1 MGWPPVAASK
11 APLMFSQRSPI
22 YLSHAPAVGVRHF
35 ATIAGVEAGFRG
47 ILVSVMPLLM
57 YEALSDERVMS
68 AAYLVVGLLSLVTG
82 LLIPWIT
89 RLLPRRWA
97 FTSAGVLYVAGC
109 SVAMFGTVWS
119 APLALLLNAMG
130 TVIFTICLS
139 AYVLD
144 YIQREDLGRNES
156 MRMLFGAPSWT
167 LGPVVGVGLRNLWAP
182 LPFIVAAGFAVAMVA
197 VFWFFRLGNG
207 KQIQRAHGPA
217 PNPLAY
223 LGRFFRQP
231 RLIAGWLFATI
242 RSCGWWVYIVYL
254 PVFCIQS
261 GLGDSVA
268 GMALSASN
276 AVLFATPVML
286 RIVQR
291 LSVRVAL
298 RTGFTWCAALFV
310 AGWLLAP
317 WPWAA
322 VGALFAA
329 SVGLVLLDV
338 CAGLPFLMA
347 VKPSERT
354 EMAAVYSSFRDVSG
368 ILTPLVAGA
377 ILFVAPVAAVF
388 GACGLGMA
396 SAVGIARRLHPRL
409 GMPRRGRMRA

>member
-1 MGWPPVAASK
+1 
-11 APLMFSQRSPI
+11 MFSQRSPL
-22 YLSHAPAVGVRHF
+22 YLTHAPAIGVRHF

-57 YEALSDERVMS
+57 YEALVDERIMS
-68 AAYLVVGLLSLVTG
+68 AVYLLVGVLSLITG
-82 LLIPWIT
+82 LMLPWLT

-97 FTSAGVLYVAGC
+97 FTLAGALYVTGC
-109 SVAMFGTVWS
+109 AVAVLGTKWS

-144 YIQREDLGRNES
+144 YIEREDLGRNES

-167 LGPVVGVGLRNLWAP
+167 LGPVLGVMLRNWWAP

-197 VFWFFRLGNG
+197 VFWYFRLGNG

-217 PNPLAY
+217 PNPLSY

-231 RLIAGWLFATI
+231 RLIGGWLFATI

-261 GLGDSVA
+261 GLGESVA
-268 GMALSASN
+268 GMALSLSN
-276 AVLFATPVML
+276 AALFTTPLML
-286 RIVQR
+286 RVVQR

-298 RTGFTWCAALFV
+298 RTGFAWCAALFLL
-310 AGWLLAP
+310 AWPLAP
-317 WPWAA
+317 WPWLA

-368 ILTPLVAGA
+368 ILTPLVAGM
-377 ILFVAPVAAVF
+377 ILFAAPVAAVF

-396 SAVGIARRLHPRL
+396 SAVGIAQRLHPRL
-409 GMPRRGRMRA
+409 GMPRRGRMRV

>member
-1 MGWPPVAASK
+1 
-11 APLMFSQRSPI
+11 MFSQRSPL
-22 YLSHAPAVGVRHF
+22 YLTHAPAIGVRHF

-57 YEALSDERVMS
+57 YEALVDERIMS
-68 AAYLVVGLLSLVTG
+68 AVYLLVGVLSLITG
-82 LLIPWIT
+82 LMLPWLT

-97 FTSAGVLYVAGC
+97 FTLAGALYVTGC
-109 SVAMFGTVWS
+109 AVAVLGTKWS

-144 YIQREDLGRNES
+144 YIEREDLGRNES

-167 LGPVVGVGLRNLWAP
+167 LGPVLGVMLRNWWAP

-197 VFWFFRLGNG
+197 VFWYFRLGNG

-231 RLIAGWLFATI
+231 RLIGGWLFATI

-261 GLGDSVA
+261 GLGESVA
-268 GMALSASN
+268 GMALSLSN
-276 AVLFATPVML
+276 AALFTTPLML
-286 RIVQR
+286 RVVQR

-298 RTGFTWCAALFV
+298 RTGFAWCAALFLL
-310 AGWLLAP
+310 AWPLAP
-317 WPWAA
+317 WPWLA

-368 ILTPLVAGA
+368 ILTPLVAGM
-377 ILFVAPVAAVF
+377 ILFAAPVAAVF

-396 SAVGIARRLHPRL
+396 SAVGIAQRLHPRL
-409 GMPRRGRMRA
+409 GMPRRGRMRV

>member
-1 MGWPPVAASK
+1 
-11 APLMFSQRSPI
+11 MFAQRSPI
-22 YLSHAPAVGVRHF
+22 YLSHAPAIGVRHF

-57 YEALSDERVMS
+57 YDALRDERVMS
-68 AAYLVVGLLSLVTG
+68 AAYLVVGVLSLVTG
-82 LLIPWIT
+82 LLIPWLT

-97 FTSAGVLYVAGC
+97 FTLAGVLYVIG
-109 SVAMFGTVWS
+109 STVAIIGTVWS
-119 APLALLLNAMG
+119 APVALLLHAMG

-156 MRMLFGAPSWT
+156 LRMLFGAPSWT
-167 LGPVVGVGLRNLWAP
+167 LGPVVGVGLRNLWEP
-182 LPFIVAAGFAVAMVA
+182 LPFIVASVFAVAMVA
-197 VFWFFRLGNG
+197 VFWFFRLGDG

-217 PNPLAY
+217 PNPLSY

-261 GLGDSVA
+261 GLGESV
-268 GMALSASN
+268 GGIALSLSN
-276 AVLFATPVML
+276 GVLFTTPLMFRV
-286 RIVQR
+286 VQR

-298 RTGFTWCAALFV
+298 RLGFAWCAILFV

-317 WPWAA
+317 LPWAA

-329 SVGLVLLDV
+329 SIGLVLLDV

-368 ILTPLVAGA
+368 ILSPLVAGA
-377 ILFVAPVAAVF
+377 ILFVAPISAVF
-388 GACGLGMA
+388 GACGLGMV
-396 SAVGIARRLHPRL
+396 SAVAIAQRLHPRL
-409 GMPRRGRMRA
+409 GMPRRGRIRA